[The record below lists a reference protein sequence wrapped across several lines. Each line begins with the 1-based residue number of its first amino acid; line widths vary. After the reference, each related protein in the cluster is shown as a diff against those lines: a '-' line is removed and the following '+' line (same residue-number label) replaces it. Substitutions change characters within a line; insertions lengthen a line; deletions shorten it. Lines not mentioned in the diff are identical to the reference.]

1 MYQAVTLIEHVFT
14 ATYIWQMAQL
24 TGHQQVKVYI
34 SCPVAFSLRLIIH
47 STILACFLVVQTLN
61 SGFTMD
67 MVTSYLEKM
76 SESIIQTANT
86 AANLEFSTSGRNEDE
101 AWILSQE
108 DSEKLTALS
117 EHPS

>member
-1 MYQAVTLIEHVFT
+1 
-14 ATYIWQMAQL
+14 
-24 TGHQQVKVYI
+24 
-34 SCPVAFSLRLIIH
+34 
-47 STILACFLVVQTLN
+47 
-61 SGFTMD
+61 MD